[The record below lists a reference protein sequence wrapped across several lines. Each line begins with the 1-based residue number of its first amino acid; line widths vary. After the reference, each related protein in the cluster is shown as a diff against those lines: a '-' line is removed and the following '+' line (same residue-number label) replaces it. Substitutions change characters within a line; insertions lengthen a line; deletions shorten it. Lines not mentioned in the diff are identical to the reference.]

1 MRACGQVQLTL
12 WLGTV
17 IVQALVEGGAK
28 LLARIHE
35 AFIDIEVGV
44 VLSHRILAEIA
55 LVLLMKPL
63 ADLPER
69 LDRFEQRFCVLVGT
83 LQRP

>member
-1 MRACGQVQLTL
+1 MI
-12 WLGTV
+12 
-17 IVQALVEGGAK
+17 IVQALVEGSAQ

-35 AFIDIEVGV
+35 AFIDLEVGV

-55 LVLLMKPL
+55 LALFMKPL

-69 LDRFEQRFCVLVGT
+69 LDRFEQRFCVLVVT